1 MQAINSKLQELINE
15 NEGQYLSPGDL
26 QGMKRYLQT
35 FAERVK
41 TYEMLRE
48 KGDLLVRHALKKF
61 MSLHPDIMQKHGQRC
76 YYDMTQVMRYS
87 ALAILKDDPRFF
99 NDSLVLWQ
107 SNILTAY
114 QRQNSCGVA
123 YRCLKETTNAH
134 LPSSANQYLDP
145 YINRMIEALDIP
157 PKLMANVQK
166 AAIAT

>member
-15 NEGQYLSPGDL
+15 NEGRYLSSGDM
-26 QGMKRYLQT
+26 QSMKRYLQT

-41 TYEMLRE
+41 CYEILRE

-99 NDSLVLWQ
+99 NDALVLWQ
-107 SNILTAY
+107 VNILTAY
-114 QRQNSCGVA
+114 QRQNSCEVA
-123 YRCLKETTNAH
+123 YRCLKETTSSH
-134 LPSSANQYLDP
+134 LPSPVNQYLDP
-145 YINRMIEALDIP
+145 YLNRMIEALDIP

-166 AAIAT
+166 GAIAS